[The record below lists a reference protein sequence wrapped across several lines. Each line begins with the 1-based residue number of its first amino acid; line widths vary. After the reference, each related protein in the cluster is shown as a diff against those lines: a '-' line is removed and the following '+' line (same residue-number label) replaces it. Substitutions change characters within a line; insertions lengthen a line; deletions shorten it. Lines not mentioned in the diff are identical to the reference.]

1 MTDKKEIYFDQLNG
15 IRFIAV
21 FLVLFDHWLIPINPF
36 SFLGH
41 LGVVIFFVLSGFL
54 ITRILFKNADDTRV
68 SQSGV
73 FAKIVRFVYR
83 RSLRIFPIYFIL
95 LLVGFL
101 FSLSNFRNLWPYL
114 VFYLPN
120 FYIMLKGTWLGI
132 WDHLWSLA
140 VEEQYYLIFP
150 YFILLL
156 HPKRY
161 KSLFISML
169 VIGVLTRLAFALFAS
184 HDIEENDW
192 MWWYVNPFSALD
204 CFGLGG
210 ILAYLYHY
218 KFTFFQELKL
228 LKWGL
233 ALSIGVYILVLS
245 LAKLAPFSHDNIWS
259 IVFERGTGAVMAF
272 FLIGLSIRQDSWFL
286 SPFLKLKFV
295 SYLGQ
300 ISYGIY
306 LYHNVVMNYY
316 HDQGNTIWY
325 YLSSH
330 LPDFH
335 LEIVTF
341 TACKFLICL
350 IILISISSLSWYF
363 IEKPINKYK
372 DRF

>member
-1 MTDKKEIYFDQLNG
+1 L
-15 IRFIAV
+15 
-21 FLVLFDHWLIPINPF
+21 
-36 SFLGH
+36 
-41 LGVVIFFVLSGFL
+41 
-54 ITRILFKNADDTRV
+54 
-68 SQSGV
+68 
-73 FAKIVRFVYR
+73 
-83 RSLRIFPIYFIL
+83 
-95 LLVGFL
+95 GFL

-120 FYIMLKGTWLGI
+120 VYIMWKGTWLGI

-140 VEEQYYLIFP
+140 VEEQYYLVFP

-156 HPKRY
+156 QPKRY
-161 KSLFISML
+161 KILFVCMLFI
-169 VIGVLTRLAFALFAS
+169 GVATRIAFALLAT
-184 HDIEENDW
+184 HDIKENDW
-192 MWWYVNPFSALD
+192 MWWYVNPFSSLD
-204 CFGLGG
+204 CFGIGG

-218 KFTFFQELKL
+218 KYDYFQSLKFLKL
-228 LKWGL
+228 GL
-233 ALSIGVYILVLS
+233 LLS
-245 LAKLAPFSHDNIWS
+245 LAVFVVILTLAKQADYPHDNVWS
-259 IVFERGTGAVMAF
+259 IVFERASGAFFAF
-272 FLIGLSIRQDSWFL
+272 FLIGLSIRQDAWFL
-286 SPFLKLKFV
+286 SSFLKLNLV

-341 TACKFLICL
+341 TAYKFLICL
-350 IILISISSLSWYF
+350 VILISISSLSWYF

>member
-140 VEEQYYLIFP
+140 VEEQYYLVFP

-156 HPKRY
+156 HPKHY
-161 KSLFISML
+161 KNLFITML
-169 VIGVLTRLAFALFAS
+169 VIGIATRLAFALLAT
-184 HDIEENDW
+184 HEMKENNW

-233 ALSIGVYILVLS
+233 ALSIVVYILVLS
-245 LAKLAPFSHDNIWS
+245 LVKFASFPHDNIWS
-259 IVFERGTGAVMAF
+259 IVFERGAGAVMAF
-272 FLIGLSIRQDSWFL
+272 FLIGLSIRQDYWML
-286 SPFLKLKFV
+286 SPFLKFKFV

-306 LYHNVVMNYY
+306 LYHNAVMNYY
-316 HDQGNTIWY
+316 HDQDNTIWY
-325 YLSSH
+325 YLSGY
-330 LPDFH
+330 LPDYH

-350 IILISISSLSWYF
+350 IILIIISSFSWYF